1 MEKAILK
8 SVAGGVDMHQQ
19 GVDMHQQGPHHGV
32 LNTDAPGH
40 PRGET
45 AAY

>member
-8 SVAGGVDMHQQ
+8 SVAG